1 MKWNCG
7 NCGAEI
13 DEGTKFCPNCG
24 TKINWETTDS
34 GQGESQNMGITGI
47 LNAYVAYYGKKK
59 IIAFF
64 TVIIVLC
71 VGVFIIKNSEKESPK
86 FVAVENGRAAY
97 KLIETHYEN
106 SDVKSIN
113 KIVMYN
119 GNGRQDC
126 KAEGVNGQGQLYS
139 VDGKWEKKEISSRY
153 DIYYY
158 RLDFKYFQLI
168 ISEDFS
174 VSYSKGDKKYEGN
187 IGKIKELSQED
198 ENVISEKFSKE
209 MKKQEEVNRQEAE
222 KQNKIKTVADMA
234 YRKGYQCRRETW
246 GDYNPSSESRAR
258 LEYTMR
264 YGREPE
270 EEGQSE
276 RWNVFKENYMKG
288 FRDAADDIM
297 KRKRQ
302 EDF

>member
-24 TKINWETTDS
+24 TKINWKTADS

-64 TVIIVLC
+64 TVIIILF
-71 VGVFIIKNSEKESPK
+71 VGVFIIKNSDDESKKK

-126 KAEGVNGQGQLYS
+126 KAEGVNGQGQLFA
-139 VDGKWEKKEISSRY
+139 VDGKWEKEEISSRY

-158 RLDFKYFQLI
+158 RLDFKYFQLNI
-168 ISEDFS
+168 HENSL
-174 VSYSKGDKKYEGN
+174 VYYSKGDKKYEGN
-187 IGKIKELSQED
+187 IGKIIDLSQED

-209 MKKQEEVNRQEAE
+209 MKKQENAAKKQEKEAVKNAE
-222 KQNKIKTVADMA
+222 IQKLNDDLAD
-234 YRKGYQCRRETW
+234 
-246 GDYNPSSESRAR
+246 
-258 LEYTMR
+258 L
-264 YGREPE
+264 
-270 EEGQSE
+270 
-276 RWNVFKENYMKG
+276 
-288 FRDAADDIM
+288 
-297 KRKRQ
+297 
-302 EDF
+302 